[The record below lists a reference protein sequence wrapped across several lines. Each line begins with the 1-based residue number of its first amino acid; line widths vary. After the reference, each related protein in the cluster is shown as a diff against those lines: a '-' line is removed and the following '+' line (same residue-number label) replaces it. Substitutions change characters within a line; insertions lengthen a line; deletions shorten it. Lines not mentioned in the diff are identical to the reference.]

1 MVVGLGI
8 DVIENTRIAQSLERF
23 PVRFVSRIFTDRE
36 KDYCQGS
43 AQPAIHFAA
52 RFAAK
57 EAAFKA
63 LGTGWAGGVHWR
75 DVEVERLP
83 SGQPIL
89 HLYGGAL
96 ERAASLGACRFLV
109 SLTHDQTISAAVVI
123 MES

>member
-8 DVIENTRIAQSLERF
+8 DVIENERIAQSLERF
-23 PVRFVSRIFTDRE
+23 PERFVSRIYTDRE
-36 KDYCQGS
+36 KEYCQGR
-43 AQPAIHFAA
+43 ARPAIHFAA

-63 LGTGWAGGVHWR
+63 LGTGWARGVHWK
-75 DVEVERLP
+75 DVEIERLP

-96 ERAASLGACRFLV
+96 EQATSLGASRFLV